1 MQYNA
6 VNYKY
11 VFELFIMNVDLFII
25 EEKLPMFMSGHVLRK
40 KYDIISPYL
49 YWYTLMF
56 TIFQVML
63 PILIIMTVQEDAYQ
77 EQIYSLKVLNREW
90 LVFATK

>member
-1 MQYNA
+1 
-6 VNYKY
+6 
-11 VFELFIMNVDLFII
+11 MNIDLFII
-25 EEKLPMFMSGHVLRK
+25 DEKLAMSMSDTGHFLK
-40 KYDIISPYL
+40 KKNMTSPYL

-56 TIFQVML
+56 TIFKVML
-63 PILIIMTVQEDAYQ
+63 AILIIMTVQEDAYQ